1 MTSAQTKVPRGHA
14 AARRGHPQRLRPM
27 ALGLLN
33 LLLVQYAL
41 GMVVNLYV
49 QVPSG
54 RTGYGAAAPVLMLHA
69 AVGITVTAGA
79 ISLAARSVAARAPR
93 IVAPGIIAA
102 VALVAATAGG
112 ATFLGSGVS
121 GASLA
126 MALCAAIAISC
137 YGLIIYRMP
146 GSGARQAHGSTGVS
160 ALATVPAPGE
170 QNRQDHGKPDN
181 PGH

>member
-1 MTSAQTKVPRGHA
+1 MTGAQTKVPRGRA

-54 RTGYGAAAPVLMLHA
+54 RAGYGATAPVLVLHA

-79 ISLAARSVAARAPR
+79 ISLAARSVAARARR

-112 ATFLGSGVS
+112 ATFLGTGVS

-146 GSGARQAHGSTGVS
+146 GSGAQQAQGITGVS
-160 ALATVPAPGE
+160 ALATVPAPGA
-170 QNRQDHGKPDN
+170 QNGHDHGKPDN